1 MDLCHYDVPI
11 LAFPMAG
18 AGSTAP
24 ASLASTIA
32 MANAEILSIFVLF
45 QCENPGVPIIY
56 GDTSVVTN
64 RRSGL
69 LVCGSAE
76 AALISAAMQEMAA
89 YYGLPSQIGGCGT
102 DAKEPG
108 IQAVIEKTLTTLPLV
123 MMETD
128 IIQGIGTLDAAMLFS
143 LEQML
148 IDEEIAMMCKRL
160 RDGINFSPEMDFFE
174 DIKAVGPTGHFL
186 KQKNTRAAFRSSEY
200 YNPTLADRDTYED
213 WIKLGSPDMYKNA
226 NKRVTEILA
235 SEHKSPLP
243 INVIKEID
251 EIVEEAMRTLD

>member
-1 MDLCHYDVPI
+1 
-11 LAFPMAG
+11 
-18 AGSTAP
+18 
-24 ASLASTIA
+24 

-45 QCENPGVPIIY
+45 QCENSGVPIIY

-64 RRSGL
+64 RRNGL
-69 LVCGSAE
+69 LVTGSAE
-76 AALISAAMQEMAA
+76 AALISSAMQEMAT

-123 MMETD
+123 MLNTD
-128 IIQGIGTLDAAMLFS
+128 IIQGIGPLDAAMLFS

-160 RDGINFSPEMDFFE
+160 RDGINFSPDMDFFE

-186 KQKNTRAAFRSSEY
+186 KQKNTRAVFRSAEY

-226 NKRVTEILA
+226 NKRVKEILA
-235 SEHKSPLP
+235 AEQKSPLSA
-243 INVIKEID
+243 NVIKEID
-251 EIVEEAMRTLD
+251 EIVEEASRVLV